1 MQDFPRRSDE
11 FTRKAVLSS
20 SGKLLSCS
28 PSLLSRAVTFS
39 SGTPHSHG
47 GGLVYPEEN
56 PTVFNLEGISKCVCV
71 GGRGKG
77 ARKGGQAGPK
87 RPTVLR
93 EALTNFLRN

>member
-1 MQDFPRRSDE
+1 MQDFPHRSDE

-28 PSLLSRAVTFS
+28 PSLLSHAVTFS

-56 PTVFNLEGISKCVCV
+56 PTVFNLEGISKCVC
-71 GGRGKG
+71 GGRGDKE
-77 ARKGGQAGPK
+77 GGTG
-87 RPTVLR
+87 RP
-93 EALTNFLRN
+93 